1 MYRFE
6 TNPLTTSKLIKP
18 CVSMQY
24 SSFLAREQV
33 RRSGNL
39 FIQQLIFEVRTP
51 IDLTGCPFSLYRGGG
66 AWVHLAAQPVDGELE
81 LVVHGGR
88 RGPRPVRVLLDGPL
102 QNLAHN
108 GTMGII
114 Y

>member
-1 MYRFE
+1 LCFDAVFQFLGKGTSTTFGEFVYSTIDFRSSNTYR
-6 TNPLTTSKLIKP
+6 LDRVSVLI
-18 CVSMQY
+18 VQ
-24 SSFLAREQV
+24 
-33 RRSGNL
+33 
-39 FIQQLIFEVRTP
+39 
-51 IDLTGCPFSLYRGGG
+51 GGG